1 MDLKIFSGKRICVAV
16 SGGVDS
22 TALLY
27 YLSEQSKNY
36 DFTLCTVHCE
46 HGIRGGESKEDM
58 RFVQTLCSAL
68 QVECFTFQENCV
80 ALAKREK
87 KSLET
92 TAREFRKRCFARIL
106 EENKVDFIA
115 TAHHLQD
122 EAETVLFRL
131 ARGSSLTGAKGMK
144 EIDGAYI
151 RPFLTWKK
159 EEIIAY
165 AKEKGLDFRVDKT
178 NFEREATRNKIRLDV
193 LPSLEKA
200 VSGASENLAR
210 FALRAEKDDEF
221 LYSLAKELV
230 VFQEKKVS
238 VAFSKIE
245 PLFTRACL
253 LAMKFLGTEKDY
265 TSSHLSDL
273 FALQNAERGA
283 SLHLPFGV
291 CAEKDFGKIVFY
303 KREDLEVLP
312 PCPTHSEKFSENG
325 FDGGRYAVSV
335 SETPFEEENEW
346 KVLRVDKD
354 KIPKT
359 AVFRF
364 RKDGDKIEKFGGGT
378 QTLKKFYNER
388 KIPKNERAYLPII
401 AEEKSGEVYIVCGEE
416 ISEKVKITQETESV
430 LYIKLFKITKE
441 KGV

>member
-1 MDLKIFSGKRICVAV
+1 MELKIFSGKRICVAV

-36 DFTLCTVHCE
+36 NFTLCAVHCE
-46 HGIRGGESKEDM
+46 HGIRGEESKEDM
-58 RFVQTLCSAL
+58 RFVQALCSSL

-80 ALAKREK
+80 SIAKREK

-92 TAREFRKRCFARIL
+92 VAREFRKDCFARIL
-106 EENKVDFIA
+106 KEKKVDFIA

-144 EIDGAYI
+144 EIDGVYV

-165 AKEKGLDFRVDKT
+165 AKEKGLNFRVDKT
-178 NFEREATRNKIRLDV
+178 NFERDATRNKIRLDV
-193 LPSLEKA
+193 LPSLENA
-200 VSGASENLAR
+200 VSGASENLAK

-230 VFQEKKVS
+230 VFQEKRAS

-253 LAMKFLGTEKDY
+253 LAMKFLGVEKDY
-265 TSSHLSDL
+265 TSGHLSDL
-273 FALQNAERGA
+273 FALQSAERGA
-283 SLHLPFGV
+283 VLHLPFGV
-291 CAEKDFGKIVFY
+291 CAEKDFEKIVFY
-303 KREDLEVLP
+303 KREDLETLP
-312 PCPTHSEKFSENG
+312 PYPTHSEKFSKKG

-335 SETPFEEENEW
+335 SETPFEEESEW
-346 KVLRVDKD
+346 KILRVDRD
-354 KIPKT
+354 KIPQS

-401 AEEKSGEVYIVCGEE
+401 AEEKGGEVYAVCGEE
-416 ISEKVKITQETESV
+416 ISNKVKITQDTKSV
-430 LYIKLFKITKE
+430 LYIKLFKNSKE